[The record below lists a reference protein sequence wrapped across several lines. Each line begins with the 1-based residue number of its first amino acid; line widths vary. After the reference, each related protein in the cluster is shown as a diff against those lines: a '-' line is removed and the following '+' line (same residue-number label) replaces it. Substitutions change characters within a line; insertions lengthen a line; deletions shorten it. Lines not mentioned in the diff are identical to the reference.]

1 MNIGE
6 VILSLRKEKQLTQ
19 EQLAQA
25 IGVSAPAVSKWE
37 TGSTYPDILLLPPI
51 ARALDTTI
59 DYLLSYTQELDQ
71 TTLDAVME
79 DIRVKCQENGFREG
93 RKTIQFYLNQY
104 PNSEELKMKVISA
117 SIMLSYT
124 MDQDFMEK
132 EWTEWGKQLEK
143 MARETMDSSNPLI
156 RENAR
161 VYLITRCMEEENYD
175 EAEALLD
182 SIPQQQI
189 DPAQMRPSIHL
200 KKGDYDKAEKLLQTN
215 LLTGIRNAQMALLSL
230 TVAASRTENMER
242 AFQYAK
248 AGCELE
254 ELFGSGGSLFAW
266 EKTAQLYLETDQEEE
281 ALKCIIKY
289 IDRIREMDYKFRDR
303 IYFDTISLSANE
315 TPGQVKG
322 IKQSQ
327 LNLLMTDDRYER
339 LRKYEAFQEAAQK
352 LKSHIE
358 SL

>member
-6 VILSLRKEKQLTQ
+6 VILNLRKEKQLTQ

-71 TTLDAVME
+71 SVLDDIMN
-79 DIRVKCQENGFREG
+79 DIRVNCQENGFREG
-93 RKTIQFYLNQY
+93 RKKIQFYLNQY
-104 PNSEELKMKVISA
+104 PNSEELKMRVISA

-132 EWTEWGKQLEK
+132 EWMEWGKQLEK
-143 MARETMDSSNPLI
+143 LARETMDSSNPLI

-161 VYLITRCMEEENYD
+161 VYLISRCMEQENYD
-175 EAEALLD
+175 EAEVLLD
-182 SIPQQQI
+182 SIPQQQM
-189 DPAQMRPSIHL
+189 DPAQLRPSIYL
-200 KKGDYDKAEKLLQTN
+200 KKGEYEKAEKLLQTN
-215 LLTGIRNAQMALLSL
+215 LFSGMRTAQMALLSL
-230 TVAASRTENMER
+230 TETARRTQNMEK

-248 AGCELE
+248 AGRELE
-254 ELFGSGGSLFAW
+254 EIFGSGGSLFAW
-266 EKTAQLYLETDQEEE
+266 EKTAQLYLDTDNEEE
-281 ALKCIIKY
+281 ALKSIIAY
-289 IDRIREMDYKFRDR
+289 MNRIRKMDYKLRDR
-303 IYFDTISLSANE
+303 VYFDTISLSANE

-327 LNLLMTDDRYER
+327 LNLLMTDDRYEK
-339 LRKYEAFQEAAQK
+339 LRGYEAFQEAAQK
-352 LKSHIE
+352 LKNHIE

>member
-6 VILSLRKEKQLTQ
+6 VILNLRKEKQLTQ

-51 ARALDTTI
+51 ARALGTTI

-71 TTLDAVME
+71 TTLDTIME
-79 DIRVKCQENGFREG
+79 DIRVNCQENGFREG

-104 PNSEELKMKVISA
+104 PNSEELKMKVMSA

-124 MDQDFMEK
+124 MDQAFMEE
-132 EWTEWGKQLEK
+132 EWVEWGKQLEK
-143 MARETMDSSNPLI
+143 LAKEIMDSSDPLI
-156 RENAR
+156 RENAKL
-161 VYLITRCMEEENYD
+161 YLITRCMEEENYD
-175 EAEALLD
+175 EAEALLN

-189 DPAQMRPSIHL
+189 DPSQLRPSIYL
-200 KKGDYDKAEKLLQTN
+200 KKGEYGKAEKLLQTN
-215 LLTGIRNAQMALLSL
+215 LLAGIRNAQMALLSL
-230 TVAASRTENMER
+230 TETARRTHNTEK
-242 AFQYAK
+242 AFQYAR

-254 ELFGSGGSLFAW
+254 EIFGSGGSSFAW
-266 EKTAQLYLETDQEEE
+266 EKTAQLYLETDHEEE
-281 ALKCIIKY
+281 ALKSIIKY
-289 IDRIREMDYKFRDR
+289 MECIREMDYRFKDR
-303 IYFDTISLSANE
+303 VYFDTITLSANE

-327 LNLLMTDDRYER
+327 LNLLMTDDRYEK
-339 LRKYEAFQEAAQK
+339 LRGYDPFQEAAQK
-352 LKSHIE
+352 LKMHID